1 MTASPQIKSKI
12 VELCETL
19 VADTDVKNAREKAEA
34 FLANESAVS
43 LYREMATL
51 GRALHQKQHNG
62 EEPSG
67 EEISRFTDLQDQC
80 DANTAILSFIEA
92 QDVLRG
98 IAEVVTSYVGK
109 SLERGEVPAEAEVFS
124 KGCGEGCGCH

>member
-1 MTASPQIKSKI
+1 MDAGPGPGLARPDQVAGKTGLEMMQAMMRGEIPYPPISKTLDFLI
-12 VELCETL
+12 LEVE
-19 VADTDVKNAREKAEA
+19 
-34 FLANESAVS
+34 
-43 LYREMATL
+43 L
-51 GRALHQKQHNG
+51 GRALHQKQHSG

-67 EEISRFTDLQDQC
+67 EEISRFTELQDQC

-98 IAEVVTSYVGK
+98 IAEVVTSFVGK